1 MSDPNHGIS
10 HDDRIALLEKI
21 VGRLHRQLIEII
33 LIYNGKT
40 LSEDDRA
47 ARLKALVKQVD
58 PL

>member
-1 MSDPNHGIS
+1 MFDPNHGIS
-10 HDDRIALLEKI
+10 HDDRIALLEAI